1 MTIEKLFTEY
11 WSQFTL
17 LLIGFGYFI
26 KRIFDNIS
34 KRQEINHSL
43 FQHKKLEVANSF
55 FSTYAKAELI
65 FTHIKIYQILRN
77 EFTPSEIDEMVFPT
91 INELKKNLIELQI
104 YLDEINHKKFEQ
116 LFKNMNLIN
125 NKLSELFFSNDT
137 NLTNTQKSNNYHFF
151 REKIM
156 EENHIL
162 LKEIT
167 TNLRKAFK

>member
-43 FQHKKLEVANSF
+43 FQQKKLEVANSF

-65 FTHIKIYQILRN
+65 FTHIKSI
-77 EFTPSEIDEMVFPT
+77 
-91 INELKKNLIELQI
+91 
-104 YLDEINHKKFEQ
+104 KFYG
-116 LFKNMNLIN
+116 MNLLRQRLT
-125 NKLSELFFSNDT
+125 KWFF
-137 NLTNTQKSNNYHFF
+137 Q
-151 REKIM
+151 R
-156 EENHIL
+156 
-162 LKEIT
+162 
-167 TNLRKAFK
+167 